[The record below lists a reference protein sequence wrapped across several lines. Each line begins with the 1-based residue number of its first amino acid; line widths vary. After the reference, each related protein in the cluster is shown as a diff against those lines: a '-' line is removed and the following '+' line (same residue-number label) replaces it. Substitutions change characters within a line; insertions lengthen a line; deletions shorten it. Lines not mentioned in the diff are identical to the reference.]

1 MLSASQITWF
11 LNKLFLQSKLS
22 KSGLRTLKF
31 TPSQEL
37 TDEELS
43 DFFVGWYNFMRIKRW
58 LKILVIGVVKN
69 GFGQSCEKTLKL
81 TLFEEWIDGI
91 NWFFA
96 CWYRFTKI
104 KSWSKIY
111 WVGMVKNGCGQS
123 GHGTKLNRWNKLIF
137 SMLVQIQG
145 S

>member
-37 TDEELS
+37 TDGELS

-69 GFGQSCEKTLKL
+69 GFG
-81 TLFEEWIDGI
+81 
-91 NWFFA
+91 
-96 CWYRFTKI
+96 
-104 KSWSKIY
+104 
-111 WVGMVKNGCGQS
+111 
-123 GHGTKLNRWNKLIF
+123 
-137 SMLVQIQG
+137 
-145 S
+145 